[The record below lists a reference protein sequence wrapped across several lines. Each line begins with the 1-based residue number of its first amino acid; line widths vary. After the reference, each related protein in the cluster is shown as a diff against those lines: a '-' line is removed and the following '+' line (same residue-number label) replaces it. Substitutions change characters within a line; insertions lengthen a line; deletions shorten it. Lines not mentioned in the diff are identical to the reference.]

1 MKNIILF
8 SLSILTSVISFSQT
22 KAIYFEHVGYCKDRE
37 GLLPS
42 TIICD
47 SNNFFTP
54 ENLYLKNHSGAI
66 YTIEQKNFDSLDSI
80 IKQAIEIFPFIKD
93 TSIQVSHMLSWFGM
107 FPVGTFT
114 IVSYNHDDTI
124 NYNLGIMG
132 AENMYTFL
140 NYLKESS
147 KKHTNPEFDLFINH
161 QIFVIEECISALK
174 ER

>member
-1 MKNIILF
+1 
-8 SLSILTSVISFSQT
+8 
-22 KAIYFEHVGYCKDRE
+22 
-37 GLLPS
+37 
-42 TIICD
+42 
-47 SNNFFTP
+47 
-54 ENLYLKNHSGAI
+54 
-66 YTIEQKNFDSLDSI
+66 
-80 IKQAIEIFPFIKD
+80 
-93 TSIQVSHMLSWFGM
+93 MLSWFGM

-140 NYLKESS
+140 NYLKEST
-147 KKHTNPEFDLFINH
+147 KKHPNPEFDLFINH